1 MTKAPVMNSP
11 LAKKKI
17 ECMAALGRR
26 LRSRWDQLKTG
37 SLRGYEIDDL
47 RRSRRKRAKV
57 RRPNARRETDEAIFA
72 LPYRKTRESVG
83 ARLGYIGSDYP
94 LRRNVVQELMCKSV
108 AFTSVCR
115 RNNHAMKRTGNL
127 HCRETEAAA
136 RLSVTQE

>member
-1 MTKAPVMNSP
+1 MTKAPVMNLP

-57 RRPNARRETDEAIFA
+57 RRPNARRENDEVIFA
-72 LPYRKTRESVG
+72 LPYGKTQESVG
-83 ARLGYIGSDYP
+83 ARLGYIRQRLP
-94 LRRNVVQELMCKSV
+94 AEAERRSGIDVQ
-108 AFTSVCR
+108 VCR
-115 RNNHAMKRTGNL
+115 IRSRLPTKKSRN
-127 HCRETEAAA
+127 
-136 RLSVTQE
+136 